1 MKTIFNIVS
10 LALLLF
16 FFSCSSNKKEH
27 VITTK
32 NFVTTLMSGQ
42 FEQSKKFMNEYTA
55 KKMEKAISI
64 SSQSLIKPNFDFFLL
79 KDSVSKNEAWVKFK
93 NLEDDKVEVLYLV
106 KTNDKW
112 LVHFDPKKQSALK

>member
-106 KTNDKW
+106 KTNNKW
-112 LVHFDPKKQSALK
+112 LVHFDPKKQRALK